1 MFIKAERVYGV
12 FIYIPA
18 LLLTHLFHLLIK
30 EAENTNY
37 TENNVDISYHTHDVS
52 FYII

>member
-1 MFIKAERVYGV
+1 MLYTVCKTFY
-12 FIYIPA
+12 IYLYTA
-18 LLLTHLFHLLIK
+18 LLLTHLFHLLIR

-52 FYII
+52 FI